1 MKRTL
6 AALFLTLLLCSC
18 GAPREPESVQFF
30 AMDTLM
36 TITCTEEDLDAVHHA
51 MREIARLD
59 ALLSRTREESAV
71 SALNRGETVEDAEL
85 AALLTRAAKLC
96 KATGGAFDVTV
107 APVVSAWGFT
117 ADEYRVP
124 TQEEITALLTHVG
137 AGGIG
142 SDGEVTTLAEGVSVD
157 LGGIGKGYASDC
169 AARVF
174 KEENVSGALAALGGN
189 IYAHGTKSDGSPWR
203 VAVRDPF
210 DGSAYVGALS
220 LTDAFAVT
228 SGGYE
233 RYFESGG
240 KTYHHIIDPSTG
252 YPAESGLASVTVVC
266 GEGLLADALS
276 TALYVM
282 GEAKAIEFYRTFE
295 EPFDMILVT
304 QDGRVVLTEGA
315 AALWD
320 TSVAEHSYQY
330 ETINKL

>member
-6 AALFLTLLLCSC
+6 AALSLTLFLCAC
-18 GAPREPESVQFF
+18 GAPREMESVQFF

-36 TITCTEEDLDAVHHA
+36 TITCAEEDLDAVHHA
-51 MREIARLD
+51 MREISRLD

-71 SALNRGETVEDAEL
+71 SALNRGETVEDGEL
-85 AALLTRAAKLC
+85 AAVLTRAAKLC

-107 APVVSAWGFT
+107 APIVSAWGFT
-117 ADEYRVP
+117 TDEYRVP
-124 TQEEITALLTHVG
+124 SEEELSDLLTRVG

-142 SDGEVTTLAEGVSVD
+142 AGSGSVTLAEGVTID

-169 AARVF
+169 AARIF

-189 IYAHGTKSDGSPWR
+189 VYAHGTKSDGSPWR

-210 DGSAYVGALS
+210 DTSAYIGALS

-240 KTYHHIIDPSTG
+240 KTYHHIIDPATG

-282 GEAKAIEFYRTFE
+282 GEEKAVAFYRAFE

-304 QDGRVVLTEGA
+304 NDGRVVLTEGA

-320 TSVAEHSYQY
+320 TSVAEHTYQY
-330 ETINKL
+330 ETVDKL

>member
-18 GAPREPESVQFF
+18 GAPRETESVQFF
-30 AMDTLM
+30 SMDTLM
-36 TITCTEEDLDAVHHA
+36 TITYAEEDLDTVHHA
-51 MREIARLD
+51 MREISRLD
-59 ALLSRTREESAV
+59 ALLSRTQEDSAV

-124 TQEEITALLTHVG
+124 TEEELSELLTHVG
-137 AGGIG
+137 AGGVG
-142 SDGEVTTLAEGVSVD
+142 ASSESVTLDEGVAID

-169 AARVF
+169 AARIF
-174 KEENVSGALAALGGN
+174 REENVSGALAALGGN
-189 IYAHGTKSDGSPWR
+189 VYAHGTKSDGSPWR

-210 DGSAYVGALS
+210 DTSAYIGALS

-233 RYFESGG
+233 RYFEAGG
-240 KTYHHIIDPSTG
+240 KTYHHIIDPATG

-266 GEGLLADALS
+266 GEGVLADALS

-282 GEAKAIEFYRTFE
+282 GEERAVEFYRTFD

-320 TSVAEHSYQY
+320 TSAAEHSYAY
-330 ETINKL
+330 ETVDKL

>member
-6 AALFLTLLLCSC
+6 AALLLTFFLCSC
-18 GAPREPESVQFF
+18 GTPREPESIQFIS
-30 AMDTLM
+30 MDTFM
-36 TITCTEEDLDAVHHA
+36 SITYEAEDIDAVHHA
-51 MREIARLD
+51 MREIGRLE

-85 AALLTRAAKLC
+85 SAILTRAAKLC
-96 KATGGAFDVTV
+96 KATGGAFDITV

-117 ADEYRVP
+117 EDEYRVP

-142 SDGEVTTLAEGVSVD
+142 SDGESVTLAEGVSID

-169 AARVF
+169 TARVF
-174 KEENVSGALAALGGN
+174 KEENVSCALAALGGN
-189 IYAHGTKSDGSPWR
+189 VYAHGTKSDGSPWR

-210 DGSAYVGALS
+210 DASAYIGALS

-240 KTYHHIIDPSTG
+240 KTYHHIIDPATG

-282 GEAKAIEFYRTFE
+282 GEAKAVEFYRTFE

-320 TSVAEHSYQY
+320 TSVAENSYRY
-330 ETINKL
+330 ETVNKL